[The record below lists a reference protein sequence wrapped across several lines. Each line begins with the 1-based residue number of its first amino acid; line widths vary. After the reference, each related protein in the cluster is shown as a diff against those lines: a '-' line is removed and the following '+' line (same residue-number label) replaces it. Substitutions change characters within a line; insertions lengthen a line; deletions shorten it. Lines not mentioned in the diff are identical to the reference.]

1 VTARDLNMGRA
12 LRDLLSHAKNLLGT
26 KDAAENW
33 VFMPNNELDGITP
46 AEAVQHKTRATG
58 VKTLLEDEAAR
69 RRDEARLARNNR
81 SELILIEQNVTI
93 APQSHT
99 SLDQEVTPL
108 ESGAGTH
115 VKDLTKAQDL
125 RA

>member
-1 VTARDLNMGRA
+1 VTPRDLNMGRA